1 MSVMELLTTRRT
13 YRRFAQKAVPQDVV
27 DDIVQAVR
35 LSSCGANRQAVR
47 LVLVQSPEMVAKVQ
61 PLVKWAGYLPPEQG
75 TPKADELPTFYAAVV
90 QDTAIPGDLATDTG
104 IALANMTLA
113 AWDKGVGSSKED
125 VPVIPEVTTR
135 PVMVIF
141 MADKGNGETVVVGET
156 AKIDVLK
163 TEDSVKVADIDKKLL
178 PEGYHLE
185 NEKAVVEIRKDASKG
200 EYIIVFVTDVTYTP
214 ATKEVDIKVAIT
226 NPKAGEAVMTTVKA
240 NVKKDATT
248 ISAAEITLPD
258 GFTWAEGTEMDRQY
272 DIATYVFPIKHIA

>member
-1 MSVMELLTTRRT
+1 MSNISRRQ
-13 YRRFAQKAVPQDVV
+13 FLK
-27 DDIVQAVR
+27 
-35 LSSCGANRQAVR
+35 GAG
-47 LVLVQSPEMVAKVQ
+47 VA
-61 PLVKWAGYLPPEQG
+61 
-75 TPKADELPTFYAAVV
+75 
-90 QDTAIPGDLATDTG
+90 
-104 IALANMTLA
+104 TLA
-113 AWDKGVGSSKED
+113 VAAAGVLAGCSGPD
-125 VPVIPEVTTR
+125 VPDVPGVTTR
-135 PVMVIF
+135 PVTVIF
-141 MADKGNGETVVVGET
+141 MKDEGNGVTNVVGET

-163 TEDSVKVADIDKKLL
+163 TENSVKVADIDKKLL
-178 PEGYHLE
+178 PKDYHLE
-185 NEKAVVEIRKDASKG
+185 NENAVVEIRKDASKG

>member
-1 MSVMELLTTRRT
+1 MSNISRRQ
-13 YRRFAQKAVPQDVV
+13 FLK
-27 DDIVQAVR
+27 
-35 LSSCGANRQAVR
+35 GAG
-47 LVLVQSPEMVAKVQ
+47 VA
-61 PLVKWAGYLPPEQG
+61 
-75 TPKADELPTFYAAVV
+75 
-90 QDTAIPGDLATDTG
+90 
-104 IALANMTLA
+104 TLA
-113 AWDKGVGSSKED
+113 VAAAGVLAGCSKED

-141 MADKGNGETVVVGET
+141 MADKGNGATVVVGET

-200 EYIIVFVTDVTYTP
+200 EHIIVFVTDVTYTP

>member
-1 MSVMELLTTRRT
+1 MSNISRRQ
-13 YRRFAQKAVPQDVV
+13 FLK
-27 DDIVQAVR
+27 
-35 LSSCGANRQAVR
+35 GAG
-47 LVLVQSPEMVAKVQ
+47 VA
-61 PLVKWAGYLPPEQG
+61 
-75 TPKADELPTFYAAVV
+75 
-90 QDTAIPGDLATDTG
+90 
-104 IALANMTLA
+104 TLA
-113 AWDKGVGSSKED
+113 VAAAGVLAGCSKED

-135 PVMVIF
+135 PVTVIF
-141 MADKGNGETVVVGET
+141 MADKGNGETVVVDEN

-200 EYIIVFVTDVTYTP
+200 EHIIVFVTDVTYTP

>member
-1 MSVMELLTTRRT
+1 MSNISRRQ
-13 YRRFAQKAVPQDVV
+13 FLK
-27 DDIVQAVR
+27 
-35 LSSCGANRQAVR
+35 GAG
-47 LVLVQSPEMVAKVQ
+47 VA
-61 PLVKWAGYLPPEQG
+61 
-75 TPKADELPTFYAAVV
+75 
-90 QDTAIPGDLATDTG
+90 
-104 IALANMTLA
+104 TLA
-113 AWDKGVGSSKED
+113 VAAAGVLAGCSKED

-141 MADKGNGETVVVGET
+141 MADKGNDETVVVGET

-200 EYIIVFVTDVTYTP
+200 EHIIVFVTDVTYTP

>member
-1 MSVMELLTTRRT
+1 MSNISRRQ
-13 YRRFAQKAVPQDVV
+13 FLK
-27 DDIVQAVR
+27 
-35 LSSCGANRQAVR
+35 GAG
-47 LVLVQSPEMVAKVQ
+47 VA
-61 PLVKWAGYLPPEQG
+61 
-75 TPKADELPTFYAAVV
+75 
-90 QDTAIPGDLATDTG
+90 
-104 IALANMTLA
+104 TLA
-113 AWDKGVGSSKED
+113 VAAAGVLAGCSKED

-141 MADKGNGETVVVGET
+141 MADKGNGVTVVVGET

-200 EYIIVFVTDVTYTP
+200 EHIIVFVTDVTYTP

-258 GFTWAEGTEMDRQY
+258 GFTWAEGTEMNRQY

>member
-1 MSVMELLTTRRT
+1 MSNISRRQ
-13 YRRFAQKAVPQDVV
+13 FLK
-27 DDIVQAVR
+27 
-35 LSSCGANRQAVR
+35 GAG
-47 LVLVQSPEMVAKVQ
+47 VA
-61 PLVKWAGYLPPEQG
+61 
-75 TPKADELPTFYAAVV
+75 
-90 QDTAIPGDLATDTG
+90 
-104 IALANMTLA
+104 TLA
-113 AWDKGVGSSKED
+113 VAAAGVLAGCSKED

-156 AKIDVLK
+156 AKIHVLK

-200 EYIIVFVTDVTYTP
+200 EHIIVFVTDVTYTP

>member
-1 MSVMELLTTRRT
+1 MSNISRRQ
-13 YRRFAQKAVPQDVV
+13 FLK
-27 DDIVQAVR
+27 
-35 LSSCGANRQAVR
+35 GAG
-47 LVLVQSPEMVAKVQ
+47 VA
-61 PLVKWAGYLPPEQG
+61 
-75 TPKADELPTFYAAVV
+75 
-90 QDTAIPGDLATDTG
+90 
-104 IALANMTLA
+104 TLA
-113 AWDKGVGSSKED
+113 VAAAGVLAGCSKED

-141 MADKGNGETVVVGET
+141 MADKVNGETVVVGET

-200 EYIIVFVTDVTYTP
+200 EHIIVFVTDVTYTP

>member
-1 MSVMELLTTRRT
+1 MLER
-13 YRRFAQKAVPQDVV
+13 K
-27 DDIVQAVR
+27 IVR
-35 LSSCGANRQAVR
+35 LIIMANISRRQFLKGAG
-47 LVLVQSPEMVAKVQ
+47 VA
-61 PLVKWAGYLPPEQG
+61 
-75 TPKADELPTFYAAVV
+75 
-90 QDTAIPGDLATDTG
+90 
-104 IALANMTLA
+104 TLA
-113 AWDKGVGSSKED
+113 VAAAGVLAGCSKED

-141 MADKGNGETVVVGET
+141 MADKGNDETVVVGET

>member
-1 MSVMELLTTRRT
+1 MSNISRRQ
-13 YRRFAQKAVPQDVV
+13 FLK
-27 DDIVQAVR
+27 
-35 LSSCGANRQAVR
+35 GAG
-47 LVLVQSPEMVAKVQ
+47 VA
-61 PLVKWAGYLPPEQG
+61 
-75 TPKADELPTFYAAVV
+75 
-90 QDTAIPGDLATDTG
+90 
-104 IALANMTLA
+104 TLA
-113 AWDKGVGSSKED
+113 VAAAGVLAGCSKED

-141 MADKGNGETVVVGET
+141 MADKGNGETVVVGT

-178 PEGYHLE
+178 PEDYHLE

-258 GFTWAEGTEMDRQY
+258 GFTWAEGTEMNRQY
-272 DIATYVFPIKHIA
+272 NIATYVFPIKHIA

>member
-1 MSVMELLTTRRT
+1 MSNISRRQ
-13 YRRFAQKAVPQDVV
+13 FLK
-27 DDIVQAVR
+27 
-35 LSSCGANRQAVR
+35 GAG
-47 LVLVQSPEMVAKVQ
+47 VA
-61 PLVKWAGYLPPEQG
+61 
-75 TPKADELPTFYAAVV
+75 
-90 QDTAIPGDLATDTG
+90 
-104 IALANMTLA
+104 TLA
-113 AWDKGVGSSKED
+113 VAAAGVLAGCSKED

-141 MADKGNGETVVVGET
+141 MADKGNGETVDVGET

-200 EYIIVFVTDVTYTP
+200 EHIIVFVTDVTYTP

-258 GFTWAEGTEMDRQY
+258 GFTWAEGTEIDRQY

>member
-1 MSVMELLTTRRT
+1 MSNISRRQ
-13 YRRFAQKAVPQDVV
+13 FLK
-27 DDIVQAVR
+27 
-35 LSSCGANRQAVR
+35 GAG
-47 LVLVQSPEMVAKVQ
+47 VA
-61 PLVKWAGYLPPEQG
+61 
-75 TPKADELPTFYAAVV
+75 
-90 QDTAIPGDLATDTG
+90 
-104 IALANMTLA
+104 TLA
-113 AWDKGVGSSKED
+113 VAAAGVLAGCSKED

-135 PVMVIF
+135 PVTVIF

-200 EYIIVFVTDVTYTP
+200 EHIIVFVTDVTYTP

-226 NPKAGEAVMTTVKA
+226 NPKAGEAVRTTVKA

>member
-1 MSVMELLTTRRT
+1 MSNISRRQ
-13 YRRFAQKAVPQDVV
+13 FLK
-27 DDIVQAVR
+27 
-35 LSSCGANRQAVR
+35 GAG
-47 LVLVQSPEMVAKVQ
+47 VA
-61 PLVKWAGYLPPEQG
+61 
-75 TPKADELPTFYAAVV
+75 
-90 QDTAIPGDLATDTG
+90 
-104 IALANMTLA
+104 TLA
-113 AWDKGVGSSKED
+113 VAAAGVLAGCSKED

-141 MADKGNGETVVVGET
+141 MADEGNGETVVVGET

-200 EYIIVFVTDVTYTP
+200 EHIIVFVTDVTYTP

-226 NPKAGEAVMTTVKA
+226 NPKAGEAAMTTVKA

>member
-1 MSVMELLTTRRT
+1 MSPLWLL
-13 YRRFAQKAVPQDVV
+13 
-27 DDIVQAVR
+27 
-35 LSSCGANRQAVR
+35 L
-47 LVLVQSPEMVAKVQ
+47 L
-61 PLVKWAGYLPPEQG
+61 
-75 TPKADELPTFYAAVV
+75 
-90 QDTAIPGDLATDTG
+90 LACC
-104 IALANMTLA
+104 
-113 AWDKGVGSSKED
+113 SKED

-200 EYIIVFVTDVTYTP
+200 EHIIVFVTDVTYTP